1 MPRPRVLALAL
12 LALVIPLGIAACGGD
27 DDGGGSDDTAKIIA
41 AIETSVFSTD
51 PADCTRLQ
59 TQRFLE
65 QSEYEV
71 GQEAVQSC
79 EEDAADTS
87 DQPDSVD
94 VTDVQVDGDN
104 ATAAVAFQGGPIG
117 TATVDL
123 ALVREGD
130 QWKLDQITGVRDI
143 DLESFKQAF
152 SEEIEASPDI
162 PAPIANC
169 IKTAIGGVT
178 EDQVKDAIVDGSR
191 EALLGLFGNCIPNA

>member
-1 MPRPRVLALAL
+1 LLVLVLFV
-12 LALVIPLGIAACGGD
+12 LVIPLGVGACGGGD
-27 DDGGGSDDTAKIIA
+27 DDGGSDDTAQITE
-41 AIETSVFSTD
+41 AIKTSITSTD

-87 DQPDSVD
+87 DRPDSVD
-94 VTDVQVDGDN
+94 VSDVQVDGES

-117 TATVDL
+117 TATVDV
-123 ALVREGD
+123 ALVKEGD
-130 QWKLDQITGVRDI
+130 QWKLDQITGIRDI
-143 DLESFKQAF
+143 DLDSFKQSF
-152 SEEIEASPDI
+152 TEEIEESPDI

-178 EDQVKDAIVDGSR
+178 EDQVKDAIVEGSQ
-191 EALLGLFGNCIPNA
+191 EAILGLFGNCVPNA